1 MQVKRILLVSCL
13 LSALGL
19 HAQAPSATPAQAPT
33 APATPTLATPA
44 APPTSRAPHAPQPP
58 PSVVAGIPVNYDEAK
73 VGEYTLIDP
82 LVLNNGKRVTNAKTW
97 WTKRRPEI
105 EEIFE
110 TEQYG
115 RDPGR
120 PAEESFDVTD
130 KGTPALNGKAIRK
143 QVTISFSKD
152 PTWPKIHLLIYLPA
166 AVTKPVPMFFTI
178 NFGAI
183 QSAVDDP
190 GITPIEVWDP
200 RTGKKMLPP
209 PGRGFGRI
217 NVEPLLDAGFGVAT
231 YYYGEVDPDSLTGF
245 PNGIRAKYLKP
256 GQTERAPDDWGSIA
270 AWAWGMS
277 RVQDYFETDTAIDCK
292 ARGHSWRVAPG
303 QDGDVGRSARPTLCV
318 GDCKLLGRRWS
329 GVEPSRLR
337 RDNCAFDGADAL
349 SLSVRGELREV
360 GRLS

>member
-1 MQVKRILLVSCL
+1 MQVKRILFVACL
-13 LSALGL
+13 LSAISL
-19 HAQAPSATPAQAPT
+19 HAQAPAAPASQTPTPT
-33 APATPTLATPA
+33 APPTPG
-44 APPTSRAPHAPQPP
+44 APRAPQQP

-82 LVLNNGKRVTNAKTW
+82 LTLNNGKRVKDAKTW

-105 EEIFE
+105 EAIFE
-110 TEQYG
+110 AEQYG

-166 AVTKPVPMFFTI
+166 AATKPVPMFFTI

-200 RTGKKMLPP
+200 RTNKKTLPP

-217 NVEPLLDAGFGVAT
+217 NIEPLLDAGFGVAT
-231 YYYGEVDPDSLTGF
+231 YYYGDVDPDFLAGF

-256 GQTERAPDDWGSIA
+256 GQTERAPDDWGAIA

-277 RVQDYFETDTAIDCK
+277 RVEDYFETDTAIDSK
-292 ARGHSWRVAPG
+292 TRGYSRRVAAR
-303 QDGDVGRSARPTLCV
+303 QNGDVGRGARPAFCV
-318 GDCKLLGRRWS
+318 GDCKLLGRGRS
-329 GVEPSRLR
+329 RAEPSRLR
-337 RDNCAFDGADAL
+337 RNHCPFDGADAL
-349 SLSVRGELREV
+349 SVPICRELRQV